1 MIIYIN
7 MSSRFRENT
16 PENDVELAN
25 AIATIFGEVGTTI
38 GKTII
43 IEEMIKQFVEEHEE
57 NLKSINIIWNEKSN
71 GFNRFDFNFK

>member
-1 MIIYIN
+1 
-7 MSSRFRENT
+7 MSSRFRDNT

-25 AIATIFGEVGTTI
+25 VIATIFGEVGTTI
-38 GKTII
+38 GKTVI

-71 GFNRFDFNFK
+71 DFNRFDFNFK